1 MNTLMI
7 IAPTVLVTASAVLY
21 GYWLAKKH
29 HAGSGCDLCSQRHYV
44 SDSPIFDSMDMEY
57 GYTERLTKPLPPARL
72 PDGHQPVNTETA

>member
-1 MNTLMI
+1 MNELII

-29 HAGSGCDLCSQRHYV
+29 HAGSDCDLCSQRHYV

-57 GYTERLTKPLPPARL
+57 RYSDKLTKPLPE
-72 PDGHQPVNTETA
+72 VSNEK